1 MKKILLRCFAFSI
14 MGCAWVATAEQTSSE
29 KQLCDDYNNDKAI
42 IIIGNTPFEDSEWY
56 ADWSSILNS
65 FVIANNEFLHVYRA
79 SQLRHTDLKN
89 YSVLFSKKSKQNY
102 LLEEVIEP
110 QSYEYVLLEYTQANI
125 PKHINAFKPEQINTN
140 LVSKICNL

>member
-1 MKKILLRCFAFSI
+1 MKKILLGCFAFSL
-14 MGCAWVATAEQTSSE
+14 MGCTGVVTAEQTSSE

-42 IIIGNTPFEDSEWY
+42 IIGSTPFEDSEWY

-65 FVIANNEFLHVYRA
+65 FVATNSESFHVYRA
-79 SQLRHTDLKN
+79 NQFTHADLKN

-125 PKHINAFKPEQINTN
+125 PKHISAFKPNQINTN

>member
-1 MKKILLRCFAFSI
+1 MKKILLGYFAFSL
-14 MGCAWVATAEQTSSE
+14 MSCTGVVTAEQTSSE
-29 KQLCDDYNNDKAI
+29 KQLCDDYNNDKA

-65 FVIANNEFLHVYRA
+65 FVATNSESFHVYRA
-79 SQLRHTDLKN
+79 NQFTHADLKN

-125 PKHINAFKPEQINTN
+125 PKHISAFKPNQVNTK